1 MKRESFFLIFVASG
15 VFPVALTYGVNP
27 QVTLAYLY
35 DIEVN
40 SVNLSNIFRAI
51 MGLYIALNVFWVI
64 GAFKNTLLLP
74 AMWSLTIFMTG
85 IGLGRLLSL
94 ILDGTPYPAFILY
107 MLLEFI
113 FAIFGFFFIKK
124 INKT

>member
-1 MKRESFFLIFVASG
+1 MKSESFFLIFVAAG

-27 QVTLAYLY
+27 QVTLAYFY

-40 SVNLSNIFRAI
+40 SINLSNIFRAI
-51 MGLYIALNVFWVI
+51 MGLYIALNVFWII
-64 GAFKNTLLLP
+64 GAFKKSLLLP

-85 IGLGRLLSL
+85 IGLGRMLSL
-94 ILDGTPYPAFILY
+94 LIDGIPYPAFILY

>member
-1 MKRESFFLIFVASG
+1 MKKESFFLIFVSSG

-40 SVNLSNIFRAI
+40 NVNLSNIFRAI
-51 MGLYIALNVFWVI
+51 MGLYIALNIFWVI
-64 GAFKNTLLLP
+64 GAFKKTLLLP

-85 IGLGRLLSL
+85 IGLGRLMSL
-94 ILDGTPYPAFILY
+94 IIDGVPYSAFLLY

>member
-1 MKRESFFLIFVASG
+1 MKRESLFLIFVAAG

-40 SVNLSNIFRAI
+40 NVNLSNIFRAI
-51 MGLYIALNVFWVI
+51 MGLYIALNIFWVI
-64 GAFKNTLLLP
+64 GAFKKPLLLP

-94 ILDGTPYPAFILY
+94 IVDGVPYPAFLIY

-113 FAIFGFFFIKK
+113 FAIFGFLFIKK

>member
-40 SVNLSNIFRAI
+40 SINLSNIFRAI

-85 IGLGRLLSL
+85 IGPVSYTHLTLP
-94 ILDGTPYPAFILY
+94 T
-107 MLLEFI
+107 
-113 FAIFGFFFIKK
+113 
-124 INKT
+124 T

>member
-1 MKRESFFLIFVASG
+1 MKKESFFLIFVASG

-27 QVTLAYLY
+27 QITLAYLY

-40 SVNLSNIFRAI
+40 SINLSNIFRAI

>member
-1 MKRESFFLIFVASG
+1 MKRESFFLIFVAAG

-40 SVNLSNIFRAI
+40 SANLSNIFRAI
-51 MGLYIALNVFWVI
+51 MGLYIALNVFWII
-64 GAFKNTLLLP
+64 GAFKKTLLLP
-74 AMWSLTIFMTG
+74 AIWSLTIFMTG

-94 ILDGTPYPAFILY
+94 ILDGIPYPVFILY
-107 MLLEFI
+107 MLLEFV
-113 FAIFGFFFIKK
+113 FAIIGFFFIKK
-124 INKT
+124 INET

>member
-1 MKRESFFLIFVASG
+1 MKSESFFLIFVAAG

-40 SVNLSNIFRAI
+40 SINLSNIFRAI
-51 MGLYIALNVFWVI
+51 MGLYIALNVFWII
-64 GAFKNTLLLP
+64 GAFKKSLLLP

-85 IGLGRLLSL
+85 IGLGRMLSL
-94 ILDGTPYPAFILY
+94 LIDGIPYTAFILY

>member
-51 MGLYIALNVFWVI
+51 MGLYIALNIFWVI
-64 GAFKNTLLLP
+64 GAFKKTLLLP

-94 ILDGTPYPAFILY
+94 IVDGVPYPAFFLY

>member
-1 MKRESFFLIFVASG
+1 MMKESVFLIFVASG

-40 SVNLSNIFRAI
+40 SINLSNIFRAI

-94 ILDGTPYPAFILY
+94 IIDGTPYPAFILY
-107 MLLEFI
+107 MLLELI